1 MVFLGRYVVLLLM
14 HMMHGSCS
22 LDVAPY
28 RVLEIGRSC
37 SVDADKPCVVDGE
50 AGLNLRRVL
59 LLILQCLVLPLLILL
74 LQRVL
79 LLRAQLSRLLQLL
92 VLMCGRGRGRL
103 LLPSLLLLEKVNLQ
117 MLLKKMRVLL
127 FLLLLDGEL
136 VVQIC
141 LALRLFEARTSYGFS
156 GIRRTRTHLRR

>member
-1 MVFLGRYVVLLLM
+1 MVLLRM
-14 HMMHGSCS
+14 HMMCGSHA
-22 LDVAPY
+22 LDVASY
-28 RVLEIGRSC
+28 RVLEIGRTGG
-37 SVDADKPCVVDGE
+37 VDADKPCVVDGE

-103 LLPSLLLLEKVNLQ
+103 LLPSSLLLL
-117 MLLKKMRVLL
+117 
-127 FLLLLDGEL
+127 
-136 VVQIC
+136 
-141 LALRLFEARTSYGFS
+141 A
-156 GIRRTRTHLRR
+156 

>member
-1 MVFLGRYVVLLLM
+1 MLLM

-74 LQRVL
+74 LLRVL
-79 LLRAQLSRLLQLL
+79 LLRAQLSHLLQLL

-103 LLPSLLLLEKVNLQ
+103 LLPSSLLLLEKVNLQ